1 MSCEGGDDGELGDAG
16 GSGDGGRGER
26 CERGSEVGTA
36 YAGDTESGSM
46 ERLQESVIER
56 VEEIEAFDRL
66 VAEAM
71 RLGEAIKG
79 FEAAGEII
87 EGGKEGKVAAVAAEE
102 DVAEVVE
109 AVDGL
114 F

>member
-1 MSCEGGDDGELGDAG
+1 
-16 GSGDGGRGER
+16 
-26 CERGSEVGTA
+26 
-36 YAGDTESGSM
+36 
-46 ERLQESVIER
+46 
-56 VEEIEAFDRL
+56 
-66 VAEAM
+66 M
-71 RLGEAIKG
+71 RLGEAIEG

-114 F
+114 FDRGEGAAGWALAMFHFAVVLEGGDIVAGCLQAQHEGEFIVHLIVALP